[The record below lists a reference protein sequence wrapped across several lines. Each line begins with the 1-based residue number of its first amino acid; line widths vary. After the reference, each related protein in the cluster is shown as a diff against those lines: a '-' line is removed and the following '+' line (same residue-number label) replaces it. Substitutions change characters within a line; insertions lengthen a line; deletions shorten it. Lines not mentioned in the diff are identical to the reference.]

1 MVFLRK
7 PSIFIVG
14 AVVLSAVLLQG
25 GNGILTII
33 VPLRMTEAGL
43 PTTDVGFVGTGYA
56 IGFLIGCVFATGLV
70 RTVGHIRA
78 YAALAA
84 VMGTGILALTID
96 TNVFLYAG
104 VRAATGFCMAGLTTV
119 IESWI
124 NERTPA
130 ESRGNVL
137 SIYMVITKGALA
149 VGPLMLGYGDVEGP
163 DFLMVI
169 CAFFSMSLVPMALT
183 RGPSP
188 QLPPLKRLGVVT
200 LYKIAPAAIVG
211 CVAIGLVNG
220 AVISLVPTYA
230 SSIDLSPA
238 TIAVIMAGMQLGGLA
253 MQWPL
258 GWISDRMDRRL
269 IIAFAALAV
278 TVLSIGVTLAGSLP
292 EVVQIILFSAWGGVA
307 FSIYAI
313 CVSHAADRAPLD
325 LMVAMSSSLLLAW
338 AAGAVVGPTVASFM
352 MTVIGPAGLF
362 YYASS
367 VMICLLAFVLVRTRL
382 RRAEPKEKKQD
393 FVGLPASSPVIQQM
407 DPRMHDAIDA
417 SSIHQGRNTARDPD
431 EQPDLT
437 DYDDGGYNDSPAVDL
452 NPETDDPEK

>member
-1 MVFLRK
+1 MVFRK

-14 AVVLSAVLLQG
+14 AVVLSAILLQG

-33 VPLRMTEAGL
+33 VPLRMTDAGL
-43 PTTDVGFVGTGYA
+43 PAIDVGFVGTGYA

-78 YAALAA
+78 FAALAA
-84 VMGTGILALTID
+84 VMGTGVLALVID

-149 VGPLMLGYGDVEGP
+149 TGPLMLGYGDVTGP
-163 DFLMVI
+163 GFLMII
-169 CAFFSMSLVPMALT
+169 CAFCSMSLVPMALT
-183 RGPSP
+183 QGPSP
-188 QLPPLKRLGVVT
+188 DIPPLKRLGVVT

-211 CVAIGLVNG
+211 CIAIGLVNG
-220 AVISLVPTYA
+220 AVISLIPAYA
-230 SSIDLSPA
+230 TSIDLSPA

-253 MQWPL
+253 FQWPL
-258 GWISDRMDRRL
+258 GWMSNQMDRRL
-269 IIAFAALAV
+269 MIAFCAGAV
-278 TVLSIGVTLAGSLP
+278 TVLSVSAILLAGFSEMFQVVVFSL
-292 EVVQIILFSAWGGVA
+292 WGGIS

-338 AAGAVVGPTVASFM
+338 AAGAVVGPTAASFM
-352 MTVIGPAGLF
+352 MTAVGPAGLF
-362 YYASS
+362 YYAAA
-367 VMICLLAFVLVRTRL
+367 VMSCLLAFVLIRTRM
-382 RRAEPKEKKQD
+382 RKAEPQGMKQG
-393 FVGLPASSPVIQQM
+393 FVGLPASSPVIPQM
-407 DPRMHDAIDA
+407 DPRMHDGVRA
-417 SSIHQGRNTARDPD
+417 SSIHEDHNETSENAYDTSDGVQ
-431 EQPDLT
+431 EQDQDRVVT
-437 DYDDGGYNDSPAVDL
+437 
-452 NPETDDPEK
+452 PEIPR

>member
-14 AVVLSAVLLQG
+14 AVVLSAILLQG
-25 GNGILTII
+25 GNGILTIL
-33 VPLRMTEAGL
+33 VPLRMTDSGL
-43 PTTDVGFVGTGYA
+43 PATSVGFVGTGYA
-56 IGFLIGCVFATGLV
+56 IGFLIGCIFATGLV

-124 NERTPA
+124 NERTPS

-137 SIYMVITKGALA
+137 SIYMVVTKGAMA
-149 VGPLMLGYGDVEGP
+149 MGPLMLGYGDVNGP
-163 DFLMVI
+163 GFLMII
-169 CAFFSMSLVPMALT
+169 CAFCSMSLVPMALT

-188 QLPPLKRLGVVT
+188 NIPSLKRMGVTT

-230 SSIDLSPA
+230 TSIDLSPT
-238 TIAVIMAGMQLGGLA
+238 TIAFIMAGMQLGGLA
-253 MQWPL
+253 FQWPL
-258 GWISDRMDRRL
+258 GWMSDRMDRRL
-269 IIAFAALAV
+269 VIAFCALAV
-278 TVLSIGVTLAGSLP
+278 TVLSLTIVLLAGMP
-292 EVVQIILFSAWGGVA
+292 AIVQVALFWAWGGVS

-338 AAGAVVGPTVASFM
+338 AAGAVVGPTAASFM
-352 MTVIGPAGLF
+352 MTAIGPVGLF
-362 YYASS
+362 YYSAT
-367 VMICLLAFVLVRTRL
+367 VMTCLLAFVLIRTRL
-382 RRAEPKEKKQD
+382 RQAEPSASKTD

-407 DPRMHDAIDA
+407 DPRMHDAIHA
-417 SSIHQGRNTARDPD
+417 SSIYEGQATARSPADD
-431 EQPDLT
+431 SVAA
-437 DYDDGGYNDSPAVDL
+437 DYDDGGYNDSPSL
-452 NPETDDPEK
+452 NPETDDPEKP